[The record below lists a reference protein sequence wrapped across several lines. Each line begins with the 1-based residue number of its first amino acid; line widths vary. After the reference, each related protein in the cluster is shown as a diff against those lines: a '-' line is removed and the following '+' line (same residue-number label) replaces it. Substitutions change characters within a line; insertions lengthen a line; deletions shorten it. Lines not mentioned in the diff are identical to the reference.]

1 MYPDERLLSEYAK
14 LVVRCGVNLQ
24 KGQSLIVRNAPVR
37 RPELA
42 EAIAVEAY
50 RAGAPL
56 VEVLWSSDRL
66 TRGRFEN
73 APEGSFSNH
82 SGWLSRGVL
91 EALRGGAALV
101 HILSSD
107 PELFRGIDP
116 KAVATMVTSAAQSEK
131 EFNRLRMSF
140 EIQWNIVSVPTPEWA
155 RRVYPDK
162 SEEAAERALWD
173 DLLGFCRVAD
183 GDSVRRWEDH
193 VRTIER
199 RKRIMTE
206 RSFRELRFK
215 APGTDLVVGLPAH
228 QRWDGGQARTS
239 SGLLIS
245 PNIPTEEI
253 FTMPHRERVDGTV
266 RATRTVHYDGLEIQD
281 LEVRFEKGIAVEAS
295 ASTGQEQIDRIIA
308 TDAGASRLGEVA
320 LVSHD
325 TPIARAAR
333 SYHND
338 LIDENAASHLA
349 FGRAYRDCIENGAS
363 MSDEEFE
370 RNGGNS
376 SDIHIDFM
384 IGSESM
390 EVIGISPDGT
400 RELVIEGGVWRLER

>member
-1 MYPDERLLSEYAK
+1 MHPDEHLLNQYAE

-24 KGQSLIVRNAPVR
+24 EGQPLIIRNAPVR

-42 EAIAVEAY
+42 EAIAVQAY

-66 TRGRFEN
+66 TRDRFEN
-73 APEGSFSNH
+73 APKGSFARRSD
-82 SGWLSRGVL
+82 WLSRGVL

-101 HILSSD
+101 HVLSSD
-107 PELFRGIDP
+107 PELFRGVDP
-116 KAVATMVTSAAQSEK
+116 KAVATMITSAARSEK
-131 EFNRLRMSF
+131 EFSRLRMSF
-140 EIQWNIVSVPTPEWA
+140 EIQWNIVAAPTPEWA
-155 RRVYPDK
+155 CRVYPEK
-162 SEEAAERALWD
+162 SEEEAERALWD
-173 DLLGFCRVAD
+173 DLLAFCRVTD
-183 GDSVRRWEDH
+183 GDSVRVWEEH
-193 VRTIER
+193 VHTIER
-199 RKRIMTE
+199 RKQIMTE
-206 RSFRELRFK
+206 RGFRELRFK
-215 APGTDLVVGLPAH
+215 APGTDLIVGLPEG
-228 QRWDGGQARTS
+228 QRWDGGQARTT

-266 RATRTVHYDGLEIQD
+266 RATRTVYYDGLEIKD
-281 LEVRFEKGIAVEAS
+281 LRVRFEKGVAVEAT

-308 TDAGASRLGEVA
+308 TDTGSARLGEVA

-325 TPIARAAR
+325 TPIAQAPRA
-333 SYHND
+333 YLND

-349 FGRAYRDCIENGAS
+349 FGQAYRDCIESGAS

-370 RNGGNS
+370 RRGGNL

-384 IGSESM
+384 IGSEAMS
-390 EVIGISPDGT
+390 VTGTAPDGSS
-400 RELVIEGGVWRLER
+400 EPVIEEGVWRLDR